1 MQRSFTRSSI
11 SPAHVFCFE
20 SRLGAWM
27 ITAALLSA
35 APGCSTISDAPH
47 RSLSTSAVLPAESLS
62 DNPPVDEPQTDTPP
76 LESSAAPII
85 LRSPETQEAS
95 PPATLPTPV
104 PSTIIETGLA
114 SWYGAKH
121 HGKRTASGEI
131 FDQKKFTAAHR
142 TLPWGSIV
150 KVTNLDNGKSVEVR
164 INDRG
169 PFTKGRIIDLSRAAA
184 RAVGM
189 LESGVSLVRME
200 LLSPREMSSDLGLQ
214 NSQARSATHSN

>member
-1 MQRSFTRSSI
+1 MHCAITRSSI
-11 SPAHVFCFE
+11 SPCFE
-20 SRLGAWM
+20 SRLGAWT
-27 ITAALLSA
+27 ITAALLSTA
-35 APGCSTISDAPH
+35 LGCGTISDAPP

-62 DNPPVDEPQTDTPP
+62 DNPPVDEPQTDIPP
-76 LESSAAPII
+76 LESSSAPVI
-85 LRSPETQEAS
+85 LRSPEAQEAS
-95 PPATLPTPV
+95 PPATLPTPA

-114 SWYGAKH
+114 SWYGARH

-189 LESGVSLVRME
+189 VESGVSPVRME
-200 LLSPREMSSDLGLQ
+200 LLSPREISSDLVLQ
-214 NSQARSATHSN
+214 NIRSPSTDSN